1 MFHDHFTSIHKNEKK
16 EKELLLK
23 NEAID
28 REVKAL
34 FPNDVLDKAAN
45 FTLNK
50 DNFSE
55 EEWNKL
61 DEERKKLDLQLRREI
76 DNIVSP
82 QDKEKKQKERNVSP
96 NWLFVR

>member
-1 MFHDHFTSIHKNEKK
+1 MFHDHFTSIQKNEKK

-28 REVKAL
+28 REVAAL
-34 FPNDVLDKAAN
+34 FPNDILDKAAN
-45 FTLNK
+45 FTTNRE
-50 DNFSE
+50 NFSE
-55 EEWNKL
+55 EEWQKL

-76 DNIVSP
+76 DNVSNP
-82 QDKEKKQKERNVSP
+82 KEKEKRQKERNVSP

>member
-1 MFHDHFTSIHKNEKK
+1 MFHDHFTSIQKNEKK

-34 FPNDVLDKAAN
+34 FPNDILDKAAN

-50 DNFSE
+50 ENFTD

-82 QDKEKKQKERNVSP
+82 QEKERKQRERNVSP